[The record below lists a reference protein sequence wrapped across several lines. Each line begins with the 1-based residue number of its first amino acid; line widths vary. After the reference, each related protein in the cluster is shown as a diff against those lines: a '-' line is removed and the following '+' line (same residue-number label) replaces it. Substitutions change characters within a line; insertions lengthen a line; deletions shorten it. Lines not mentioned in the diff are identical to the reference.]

1 MTAVDALEAEAGG
14 QFIYRWGGQDYTLVA
29 PAELSWHQLVRV
41 IRDPILFVVELAH
54 AHRLTI
60 WQIERLRDDWMTHH
74 GLGAPS
80 SVERLAYMI
89 EHYRDAIE
97 YDLDTL
103 PGPHPPFGEL
113 WRTRQVRRL
122 LNLIDHLPPN
132 CHTNAAVASNDDHVR
147 LMIEAGLKPA
157 KGVSQV
163 YYGSIEQRLDDI
175 VDALGALRD
184 VTIAVNSGKGKRN
197 PPTKPR
203 PRPTSA
209 FSRVRHQTRMAQ
221 HESLMARLFGPD
233 GPQPE
238 APQQP
243 RVAGQ
248 RRRDRR
254 VLDGTAVVDPLGTTA
269 FVKAPAAQRE
279 EERAAR
285 WKDRAAEVGRVPRE
299 STTTT

>member
-14 QFIYRWGGQDYTLVA
+14 QFIYRWGGQDHTLVA
-29 PAELSWHQLVRV
+29 PAELSWSQLVRV
-41 IRDPILFVVELAH
+41 IRDPILFVLQLAEG
-54 AHRLTI
+54 HRLTI

-74 GLGAPS
+74 GLGTPN
-80 SVERLAYMI
+80 SVERLAYLV

-103 PGPHPPFGEL
+103 PGTRPSFVEL

-132 CHTNAAVASNDDHVR
+132 CHTNAAIANNDDHVK
-147 LMIEAGLKPA
+147 MMVEAGLKPA

-175 VDALGALRD
+175 ADALGALRD
-184 VTIAVNSGKGKRN
+184 VTIAVNSAKGKRT

-209 FSRVRHQTRMAQ
+209 FGRVRHQTRMAQ
-221 HESLMARLFGPD
+221 HENLMGRLFGPE
-233 GPQPE
+233 GPRPEE
-238 APQQP
+238 APQL

-254 VLDGTAVVDPLGTTA
+254 VLDGTAVVDPLATST
-269 FVKAPAAQRE
+269 FVKAPSAQRE